1 MTIGKRIRYIRIFR
15 GLTQKELGIALGF
28 EPGSAD
34 IRVSQY
40 ESDNRKTIKEPMMRQ
55 MAEILKVN
63 YNALK
68 TYEFDNPLDVME
80 SFFWF
85 EEEFPLQITLFEFQM
100 DKDIDKPVLNIL
112 VGISGEAIETPIAVM
127 FALPEYRRCFKEW
140 QQKKRDYHN
149 GVITKEEYVEWKL
162 QWEAN

>member
-1 MTIGKRIRYIRIFR
+1 M
-15 GLTQKELGIALGF
+15 TQKELGIALGF
-28 EPGSAD
+28 DPGSAD

-40 ESDNRKTIKEPMMRQ
+40 ESDNRKAIKEPMLRQ
-55 MAEILKVN
+55 MAEIFKVS

-68 TYEFDNPLDVME
+68 AYEFDNPIDVME

-85 EEEFPLQITLFEFQM
+85 EEEFPLQIALFEFQT
-100 DKDIDKPVLNIL
+100 DKDIDKPILNIPA
-112 VGISGEAIETPIAVM
+112 GINGEAIESPIAVM

-162 QWEAN
+162 QWDYKESSE